1 MFVHVQSSHIQ
12 KKMARKSLADKIN
25 ALITTKPDF
34 GSDEEPEETKA
45 KVVEP
50 HDENDV
56 SDDEF
61 RESKIRR
68 QNIDALDQVDKR

>member
-1 MFVHVQSSHIQ
+1 
-12 KKMARKSLADKIN
+12 MARRSLADKIN

-34 GSDEEPEETKA
+34 GSDEEPDETKA
-45 KVVEP
+45 KVVER
-50 HDENDV
+50 HDESEA

-68 QNIDALDQVDKR
+68 QNIDTLDQVDRR

>member
-1 MFVHVQSSHIQ
+1 
-12 KKMARKSLADKIN
+12 MAGKSLADKIN

-34 GSDEEPEETKA
+34 DSDEDPEDTKA

-50 HDENDV
+50 YNESDV

-61 RESKIRR
+61 QTSKIRR
-68 QNIDALDQVDKR
+68 QNIDTLDKVDNR